1 MDTGGWLILKMRTK
15 KLGFTLIELLVVI
28 AIIAILAAIL
38 FPVFAAA
45 KKRATMVACMSNL
58 KQLSQGFSQ
67 YSDDNNGRMPK
78 LGPVWG
84 RGTPIYTQDWCG
96 CQYHVE
102 CANGPVLLEKG
113 SLWPY
118 VKNRGVYLCPIDAR
132 IKAPQMELLYQRN
145 YPLSYSANAELEYVA
160 RDTISN
166 RRFSR
171 VMLLIHEGRNTIND
185 GYFVWYNST
194 DKDMPATVHY
204 DGSTIAFLDGHA
216 QWLSYVELCKR
227 RESREWSIYYTGN

>member
-1 MDTGGWLILKMRTK
+1 
-15 KLGFTLIELLVVI
+15 
-28 AIIAILAAIL
+28 
-38 FPVFAAA
+38 
-45 KKRATMVACMSNL
+45 
-58 KQLSQGFSQ
+58 
-67 YSDDNNGRMPK
+67 
-78 LGPVWG
+78 
-84 RGTPIYTQDWCG
+84 
-96 CQYHVE
+96 
-102 CANGPVLLEKG
+102 
-113 SLWPY
+113 
-118 VKNRGVYLCPIDAR
+118 
-132 IKAPQMELLYQRN
+132 MELLYQRN

-160 RDTISN
+160 RDSISN